1 MSFTMVYEAMEA
13 SARLV
18 LNGTRTSASGV
29 VGHKFGPE
37 AGKVTDDTMASGGHA
52 FNAYTSY
59 RNIAVR
65 RRGPARPPGCLPPG
79 CLHHRCDCKLSMG
92 RVRQNEVYEERNPG
106 GQPGELE

>member
-65 RRGPARPPGCLPPG
+65 RRGPARPPRLPAPRLPASPLRLQAQHG
-79 CLHHRCDCKLSMG
+79 TSAA
-92 RVRQNEVYEERNPG
+92 E
-106 GQPGELE
+106 